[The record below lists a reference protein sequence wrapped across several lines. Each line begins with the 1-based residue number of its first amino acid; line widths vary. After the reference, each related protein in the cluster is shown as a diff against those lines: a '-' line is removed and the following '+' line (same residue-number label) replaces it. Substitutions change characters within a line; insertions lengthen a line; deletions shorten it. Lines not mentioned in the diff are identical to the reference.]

1 MMPRAARVA
10 ATAAAAAGGGSEAAG
25 APKSNADFRAMMLS
39 GFKKGADLETRAKG
53 SDISIRRPWR
63 A

>member
-1 MMPRAARVA
+1 MMPRAARTA

-39 GFKKGADLETRAKG
+39 RFKKGADLE
-53 SDISIRRPWR
+53 
-63 A
+63 

>member
-1 MMPRAARVA
+1 MGFGVGMMPRAARVA

-39 GFKKGADLETRAKG
+39 GFKKGADLE
-53 SDISIRRPWR
+53 
-63 A
+63 